1 MSSRRTIAA
10 LSAANVR
17 SFVRPS
23 GQLCAR
29 LMGSGYSSQTNTK
42 PEQGLVRP
50 D

>member
-10 LSAANVR
+10 LRAANDR
-17 SFVRPS
+17 SFARPS
-23 GQLCAR
+23 GWLCTR
-29 LMGSGYSSQTNTK
+29 LMGSGYSSQTITK

>member
-10 LSAANVR
+10 LSAVDVR
-17 SFVRPS
+17 SFVRPN
-23 GQLCAR
+23 GRLCAR
-29 LMGSGYSSQTNTK
+29 LMGSGYSSQTIAK